1 MEAEGKVKS
10 LHKALK
16 VLECF
21 TPKARELG
29 VSEIARL
36 LDLNK
41 SNVYNILAT
50 LEECGYVKKNKTS
63 EKYSLD
69 FKMVQ
74 FSYTVMS
81 SYPYTNLIVP
91 VIKDL
96 ASDLNAI
103 VYFGIP
109 HGDKVLYLFSAY
121 PKSYGKNIP
130 YRSILG
136 ETAPY
141 YCTSLGKALLISME
155 ENEIMHLI
163 SGEKIKYTENT
174 LVETEDILA
183 DIKQSKERGYAIDNI
198 EHEIGVRC
206 VGVPVTDR
214 NGSLIGAISASG
226 PTSIVTEEKIESFSQ
241 KIMTAAFEI
250 QSRL

>member
-1 MEAEGKVKS
+1 MEAESKVKS

-91 VIKDL
+91 KRDI
-96 ASDLNAI
+96 
-103 VYFGIP
+103 
-109 HGDKVLYLFSAY
+109 
-121 PKSYGKNIP
+121 
-130 YRSILG
+130 
-136 ETAPY
+136 
-141 YCTSLGKALLISME
+141 ALCLRE
-155 ENEIMHLI
+155 EFQNRRLHL
-163 SGEKIKYTENT
+163 
-174 LVETEDILA
+174 
-183 DIKQSKERGYAIDNI
+183 
-198 EHEIGVRC
+198 
-206 VGVPVTDR
+206 
-214 NGSLIGAISASG
+214 
-226 PTSIVTEEKIESFSQ
+226 
-241 KIMTAAFEI
+241 
-250 QSRL
+250 SRLPNLL

>member
-1 MEAEGKVKS
+1 MESDGKVKS
-10 LHKALK
+10 LQKALK

-21 TPKARELG
+21 TPHAKELG
-29 VSEIARL
+29 VSEIARML
-36 LDLNK
+36 ELNK

-50 LEECGYVKKNKTS
+50 LEECGYVKKNKSS

-74 FSYTVMS
+74 FSYAVMAN
-81 SYPYTNLIVP
+81 YPYTNLVVP

-96 ASDLNAI
+96 ATDLNAI

-109 HGDKVLYLFSAY
+109 HGNEVLYLFSAY
-121 PKSYGKNIP
+121 PKSYGKHIP

-155 ENEIMHLI
+155 ESEILPLI
-163 SGEKIKYTENT
+163 SGEKVKYTENT
-174 LVETEDILA
+174 LIEVSEILNDIRT
-183 DIKQSKERGYAIDNI
+183 SKERGYAIDNI
-198 EHEIGVRC
+198 EHENGVRC

-214 NGSLIGAISASG
+214 NGALIGAISASG
-226 PTSIVTEEKIESFSQ
+226 PTSVVTEESVESISQ
-241 KIMTAAFEI
+241 KLTTAAFEI
-250 QSRL
+250 KSRL

>member
-1 MEAEGKVKS
+1 MESEGKVKS
-10 LHKALK
+10 LQKALK

-21 TPKARELG
+21 TPKSRELG

-50 LEECGYVKKNKTS
+50 LEECGYVKKNASS

-74 FSYTVMS
+74 FSYTVMAN
-81 SYPYTNLIVP
+81 YPYTNLIVP
-91 VIKDL
+91 VLKDL
-96 ASDLNAI
+96 AADLNAI

-109 HGDKVLYLFSAY
+109 HGEAVLYLFSAY

-141 YCTSLGKALLISME
+141 YCTSLGKAILISME
-155 ENEIMHLI
+155 ENEIIPLI
-163 SGEKIKYTENT
+163 AGEKTKYTETT
-174 LVETEDILA
+174 LVETEEILA
-183 DIKQSKERGYAIDNI
+183 DIKKSKERGYAIDNI
-198 EHEIGVRC
+198 EHESGVRC

-226 PTSIVTEEKIESFSQ
+226 PTSVVTEEKIESFSQ
-241 KIMTAAFEI
+241 KLLTAAFEI

>member
-1 MEAEGKVKS
+1 MEADGKVKS
-10 LHKALK
+10 LQKALK

-21 TPKARELG
+21 TPKTRELG

-36 LDLNK
+36 LKFNK
-41 SNVYNILAT
+41 SNVYNILST
-50 LEECGYVKKNKTS
+50 LEDCGYVKKNKSS

-96 ASDLNAI
+96 AADLNVI
-103 VYFGIP
+103 IYFGIP
-109 HGDKVLYLFSAY
+109 HGHSVLYLFSAY

-141 YCTSLGKALLISME
+141 YCTSLGKALLIPMNE
-155 ENEIMHLI
+155 EEIKERI

-174 LVETEDILA
+174 LTTEEELLSEIEE
-183 DIKQSKERGYAIDNI
+183 SKKRGYAIDDV
-198 EHEIGVRC
+198 EHENGVRC
-206 VGVPVTDR
+206 LGVPVIDR
-214 NGSLIGAISASG
+214 NGLPIGAISASG
-226 PTSIVTEEKIESFSQ
+226 PVSIVTEEKLSEISQ
-241 KIMTAAFEI
+241 KLMTAAFEI

>member
-1 MEAEGKVKS
+1 MEGKVKS
-10 LHKALK
+10 LQKALK

-21 TPKARELG
+21 TPQARELG
-29 VSEIARL
+29 VSEIARM

-50 LEECGYVKKNKTS
+50 LEECGYVKKNKSS

-69 FKMVQ
+69 FKMVE
-74 FSYTVMS
+74 FSYTVMAN
-81 SYPYTNLIVP
+81 YPYTNFIVP
-91 VIKDL
+91 ILKDL
-96 ASDLNAI
+96 ATDLNVI

-109 HGDKVLYLFSAY
+109 YGDSVLYLFSAY

-141 YCTSLGKALLISME
+141 YCTSIGKALLCAMTDE
-155 ENEIMHLI
+155 EIKSHL
-163 SGEKIKYTENT
+163 GNEKIKYTENT
-174 LVETEDILA
+174 LTTDEAILSDIA
-183 DIKQSKERGYAIDNI
+183 KSKERGWALDNI
-198 EHEIGVRC
+198 EHENAVRC

-214 NGSLIGAISASG
+214 NGTLIGAISASG
-226 PTSIVTEEKIESFSQ
+226 PTSVVTEETIESISQ
-241 KIMTAAFEI
+241 KLMTAAFEI
-250 QSRL
+250 KSRI

>member
-1 MEAEGKVKS
+1 MEAESKVKS

-109 HGDKVLYLFSAY
+109 HGDKVLYLFSA
-121 PKSYGKNIP
+121 
-130 YRSILG
+130 R
-136 ETAPY
+136 
-141 YCTSLGKALLISME
+141 
-155 ENEIMHLI
+155 
-163 SGEKIKYTENT
+163 
-174 LVETEDILA
+174 
-183 DIKQSKERGYAIDNI
+183 
-198 EHEIGVRC
+198 
-206 VGVPVTDR
+206 
-214 NGSLIGAISASG
+214 
-226 PTSIVTEEKIESFSQ
+226 
-241 KIMTAAFEI
+241 
-250 QSRL
+250 